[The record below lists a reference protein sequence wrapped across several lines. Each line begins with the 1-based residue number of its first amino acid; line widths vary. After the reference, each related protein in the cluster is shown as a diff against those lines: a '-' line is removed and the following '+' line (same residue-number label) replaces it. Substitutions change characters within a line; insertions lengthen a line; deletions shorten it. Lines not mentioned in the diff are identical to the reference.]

1 MISSIKVKDNSN
13 LGPLLYVFGFFPLF
27 LVNLTFIFGLSYLQ
41 STLITMTI
49 LVVFLI
55 FFFKNLIAKQEEY
68 AIIADENEI
77 TLLKLGNFK
86 WNEIKTIKAIDDE
99 SFGRRR
105 YSFISIVLQNGRKF
119 KIESTNFDYPNKEL
133 ETILKTLGKL
143 TDS

>member
-1 MISSIKVKDNSN
+1 MVKSIKVKDNGN
-13 LGPLLYVFGFFPLF
+13 ILIMIYIFCTFPLF
-27 LVNLTFIFGLSYLQ
+27 FVAPIFMFDLSYVQSAIISMSILTVFFIFY
-41 STLITMTI
+41 
-49 LVVFLI
+49 
-55 FFFKNLIAKQEEY
+55 FKNLIAKQDEY

-119 KIESTNFDYPNKEL
+119 KIESTNFDYPNHEL
-133 ETILKTLGKL
+133 ETILNKLGKL
-143 TDS
+143 TG

>member
-1 MISSIKVKDNSN
+1 MITSIKVKDNSN

-27 LVNLTFIFGLSYLQ
+27 LINLTFIFDLSYLQ

-77 TLLKLGNFK
+77 TFLKLGTFK
-86 WNEIKTIKAIDDE
+86 WNEIKMIKTIPDE
-99 SFGRRR
+99 PFSRNR
-105 YSFISIVLQNGRKF
+105 YKFMNITLQNGKNF
-119 KIESTNFDYPNKEL
+119 KIETTNFDYPNHEL
-133 ETILKTLGKL
+133 ETILNKLGKL
-143 TDS
+143 TG

>member
-1 MISSIKVKDNSN
+1 MITSIKVKDNGNIFIMIYIFSM
-13 LGPLLYVFGFFPLF
+13 FPLF
-27 LVNLTFIFGLSYLQ
+27 FVALIFMFDLSYVQSAIISMSILTVFFIFY
-41 STLITMTI
+41 
-49 LVVFLI
+49 
-55 FFFKNLIAKQEEY
+55 FKNLIAKQDEY

-119 KIESTNFDYPNKEL
+119 KIESTNFDYPNREL

>member
-1 MISSIKVKDNSN
+1 MVKSIKVKDNSN

-27 LVNLTFIFGLSYLQ
+27 LVNLTFIFDLSYLQ

-49 LVVFLI
+49 LVLFLI
-55 FFFKNLIAKQEEY
+55 FFFKNLIAKQDEY

-77 TLLKLGNFK
+77 TLLNLGTFK
-86 WNEIKTIKAIDDE
+86 WSEVKLVKTLDE

-105 YSFISIVLQNGRKF
+105 YSYINIILENGRKF
-119 KIESTNFDYPNKEL
+119 KIESTNFDYPNQEL
-133 ETILKTLGKL
+133 IDILKALGKL

>member
-1 MISSIKVKDNSN
+1 MSI
-13 LGPLLYVFGFFPLF
+13 LTVF
-27 LVNLTFIFGLSYLQ
+27 FIFY
-41 STLITMTI
+41 
-49 LVVFLI
+49 
-55 FFFKNLIAKQEEY
+55 FKNLIAKQDEY

-86 WNEIKTIKAIDDE
+86 WNEIKTIKAIDE

-119 KIESTNFDYPNKEL
+119 KIESTNFDYPNREL